1 MNQQVVLE
9 YSSDELDAMAYAWY
23 YYRWIL
29 GQWRPYLLGTV
40 LELGAGIG
48 NFSAHLL
55 AEPIKRL
62 ILVEPA
68 QELCERL
75 RARFQHERRIEL
87 RNGMLEDAR
96 GDLMSSL
103 DAVVSVNVLEHITHD
118 LETLKTAHAL
128 LRPGGMLLVFVPA
141 LQLLYGSMDR
151 TFGHVRRYT
160 KKTLT
165 DRLLEAGFSPLRIK
179 YMNVLGVVPWLLA
192 GRVFR
197 RRTLTPAM
205 VLLSDRIII
214 RLTSKLEA
222 VIEPPCGQ
230 SVMAIAT
237 KA

>member
-128 LRPGGMLLVFVPA
+128 LRPGGMLVDILK
-141 LQLLYGSMDR
+141 R
-151 TFGHVRRYT
+151 H
-160 KKTLT
+160 
-165 DRLLEAGFSPLRIK
+165 
-179 YMNVLGVVPWLLA
+179 
-192 GRVFR
+192 
-197 RRTLTPAM
+197 
-205 VLLSDRIII
+205 
-214 RLTSKLEA
+214 
-222 VIEPPCGQ
+222 
-230 SVMAIAT
+230 
-237 KA
+237 